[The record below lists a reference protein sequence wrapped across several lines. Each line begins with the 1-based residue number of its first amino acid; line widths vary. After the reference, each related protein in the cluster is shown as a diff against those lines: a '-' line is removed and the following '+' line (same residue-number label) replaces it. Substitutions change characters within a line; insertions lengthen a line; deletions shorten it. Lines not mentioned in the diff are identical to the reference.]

1 MSGSSFLITKG
12 FFYALFT
19 IVILM
24 AWNNNNHLLPSLM
37 VLRVNLVQLVGSCPG
52 FFMWLQFTWCWSH
65 LPYSRIWILGWG
77 WDSWDSEHFFL
88 SLWSLH
94 VPSRIAPYGPEFLYD
109 SSELQR
115 LVSQK
120 RLIEDSWSFLTES
133 WKLLLPQSVHQISQ
147 KDFSRFKGRG
157 HRFISW

>member
-1 MSGSSFLITKG
+1 
-12 FFYALFT
+12 
-19 IVILM
+19 M

-37 VLRVNLVQLVGSCPG
+37 VLRVTLVQLVGSCPG
-52 FFMWLQFTWCWSH
+52 SFMWLQSSVSWRWSH

-77 WDSWDSEHFFL
+77 WDSWDSEHISFYH
-88 SLWSLH
+88 SLVSPCA
-94 VPSRIAPYGPEFLYD
+94 VSRIAPYKPEFLYD
-109 SSELQR
+109 SSELQS

-133 WKLLLPQSVHQISQ
+133 WKLLLPQSVRQISQ
-147 KDFSRFKGRG
+147 KDFSRFKGRD